1 MLIDTQL
8 DLMKTMDRE
17 QEIMIWGQSVPVDLM
32 TQREREYL
40 GQFDMGQPPP
50 IEEIWREM
58 DKAWD
63 SLGLS
68 SGSQPGEE
76 QLANFY
82 CHPVWI
88 LNGLFSASD
97 PQSSANREAIAKMVF
112 ELPARNIAD
121 YGGGM
126 GELAIRISRMNPDR
140 HIEIIE
146 PYPSELGRHRITRY
160 ANISYVSELQ
170 GPYDLI
176 IAQDVLEHLGDPV
189 GLVSQ
194 LSNASAVGGYL
205 IFANCFYP
213 VIKCHL
219 PATFHLRETFGW
231 VAKGA
236 GLEYI
241 GNVTGVE
248 HASIFRKTGRT
259 DDISLRTREL
269 ISKVMYYVKNGVR
282 MLAARTKNLAG
293 RKGKSQP
300 GPESRVAGYRK

>member
-1 MLIDTQL
+1 
-8 DLMKTMDRE
+8 MDKE
-17 QEIMIWGQSVPVDLM
+17 PEIVIWGQSVPADLM

-40 GQFDMGQPPP
+40 GQFDMDQPPP
-50 IEEIWREM
+50 IEKIWREM

-63 SLGLS
+63 SLRILP
-68 SGSQPGEE
+68 GSQPSEQ
-76 QLANFY
+76 QLADFY
-82 CHPVWI
+82 RHPIWI
-88 LNGLFSASD
+88 VNGLFSASD
-97 PQSSANREAIAKMVF
+97 PQSSAHREAIAKAVL
-112 ELPARNIAD
+112 ELAVRNIAD

-160 ANISYVSELQ
+160 ANISCVPELQ

-241 GNVTGVE
+241 GNVTGAE
-248 HASIFRKTGRT
+248 HASIFRKTGRA
-259 DDISLRTREL
+259 DDTSLRAREL
-269 ISKVMYYVKNGVR
+269 FSKALYYVKNGVR
-282 MLAARTKNLAG
+282 MLAARTKKLAG